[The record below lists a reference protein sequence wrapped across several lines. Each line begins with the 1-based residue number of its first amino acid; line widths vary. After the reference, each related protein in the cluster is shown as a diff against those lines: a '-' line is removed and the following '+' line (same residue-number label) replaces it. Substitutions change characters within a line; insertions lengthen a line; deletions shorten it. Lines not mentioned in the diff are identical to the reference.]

1 MEWVLLLSS
10 FQQPFNHLHSPRQRI
25 PDPGTIHCANTSLIT
40 ALLPHTT
47 PGLIGLFPFHL
58 PFPVPSWNNTHC
70 SLREVPLCPLPPVT
84 SCGSQCGL
92 HPSSTSLYYVN
103 KRWPNS
109 MTAAGFYL
117 CLLISNHCHIS
128 STLTYVLAYQKYA
141 ITTHEKKTC
150 DVEIRVSLLCI
161 YYIGSNTP
169 RI

>member
-1 MEWVLLLSS
+1 MLSS

-40 ALLPHTT
+40 ALLPQAQPCYHTW
-47 PGLIGLFPFHL
+47 PYR
-58 PFPVPSWNNTHC
+58 PFPLPPTVPRSILKQYC

-84 SCGSQCGL
+84 SCGSQCRL

-117 CLLISNHCHIS
+117 CLLISNHCRIS

-141 ITTHEKKTC
+141 ITTHEKK
-150 DVEIRVSLLCI
+150 
-161 YYIGSNTP
+161 NM
-169 RI
+169 